1 MSGITK
7 SVGNF
12 FDKGFQASADIGK
25 GIGSVFGIGGE
36 EAAQEAAQAQAQASL
51 AGVEE
56 ERREFDITQETFRP
70 TIEAGDLA
78 REQQL
83 ALLGLRGEEAFE
95 QATRLS
101 PAQAF
106 IEKRSQRNLLRNAS
120 AIGGVGGGNIRSAL
134 VEQGA
139 GFAGTQLQNQFSQ
152 LGQVAGQGT
161 ASVAN
166 QGQLA
171 GQSSQNI
178 ANLLQAGGQAQA
190 SGILGA
196 QQTQQQGA
204 SNALTALGF
213 LL

>member
-1 MSGITK
+1 MGGIV
-7 SVGNF
+7 SSFV
-12 FDKGFQASADIGK
+12 DASTDIAK
-25 GIGSVFGIGGE
+25 GIGGAFGVGVT
-36 EAAQEAAQAQAQASL
+36 APQDAAQAQLQASL

-56 ERREFDITQETFRP
+56 ERRQFDISQETFAP

-83 ALLGLRGEEAFE
+83 ALLGLRGDEAFE
-95 QATRLS
+95 QATQLT

-106 IEKRSQRNLLRNAS
+106 IEKRAQRNLVRNAS
-120 AIGGVGGGNIRSAL
+120 VIGGVGGGNIRSAL

-139 GFAGTQLQNQFSQ
+139 GFAGNQLQNQFSQ

-161 ASVAN
+161 STAVS
-166 QGQLA
+166 QGQLG

-178 ANLLQAGGQAQA
+178 SNLIQAGGQAQA

-196 QQTQQQGA
+196 QQTQQQGV
-204 SNALTALGF
+204 SNAATLLGLF
-213 LL
+213 L